1 MTDTEREIKRL
12 ISYIRSCRVA
22 NIDCTVTIDKN
33 LTHGISN
40 ALEEIQK
47 YREIGTVEECR
58 EAMEKQVPRKPD
70 YEGDGY
76 DDKGKLVY
84 DIWSCPCCG
93 KRYEVDYDDYEHCP
107 KCGQAI
113 DWSEEDETDD
123 NID

>member
-22 NIDCTVTIDKN
+22 NIDCTVTIDKS
-33 LTHGISN
+33 LTHGILN

-84 DIWSCPCCG
+84 DILELSVLW
-93 KRYEVDYDDYEHCP
+93 
-107 KCGQAI
+107 
-113 DWSEEDETDD
+113 
-123 NID
+123 